1 MGKVS
6 LSSILQ
12 GLIYPSTAALLV
24 GVVLAGASTPEAEA
38 SQPGPAVRPQM
49 IRTVSESGGD
59 VVNAVEM
66 IQYPT
71 VASLATPV
79 RPSSQAL
86 TSTKP
91 VRRKATRRV
100 LPEQDPAVVQ
110 CVTQAAASFGVEPT
124 PMYLILDVERG
135 TLGKVSMNK
144 NGTYDMGPAQI
155 NSAWLPKL
163 SRYGISEHAVTSDL
177 CTNVRVAMW
186 IYATELKRH
195 GGDIIKAIKHYHS
208 PTPVHQQRY
217 IGLIA
222 RRSSERTA
230 ILGGA
235 TPAIASN
242 H

>member
-1 MGKVS
+1 MGKG
-6 LSSILQ
+6 SSFAK

-24 GVVLAGASTPEAEA
+24 GLALASTPEAEA
-38 SQPGPAVRPQM
+38 TQPGEAVRPQM

-66 IQYPT
+66 IRYPT
-71 VASLATPV
+71 VASMTPPARTAAPRAAAQPAT
-79 RPSSQAL
+79 
-86 TSTKP
+86 
-91 VRRKATRRV
+91 RKKASRRV
-100 LPEQDPAVVQ
+100 LPEQDPAVVH

-163 SRYGISEHAVTSDL
+163 SRYGISEYAVTSDL

-195 GGDIIKAIKHYHS
+195 NGDIIKAIKHYHS
-208 PTPVHQQRY
+208 PTTVHQQRY

-222 RRSSERTA
+222 KRSSERTT
-230 ILGGA
+230 ILGQTA
-235 TPAIASN
+235 TALVSN
-242 H
+242 Q